1 MNIHMKQSV
10 LKKMLLALGQ
20 DPTSEEQLDDPRLI
34 SKFISVN
41 KLLLIKQLTDGKHGK
56 FTGGGIVF
64 SNGGS
69 GGRGE
74 GLWE

>member
-34 SKFISVN
+34 SKFVSVN
-41 KLLLIKQLTDGKHGK
+41 KLLLIKQLTDPAHGK
-56 FTGGGIVF
+56 YGNLDLFPRVTVSLRPF
-64 SNGGS
+64 P
-69 GGRGE
+69 
-74 GLWE
+74 